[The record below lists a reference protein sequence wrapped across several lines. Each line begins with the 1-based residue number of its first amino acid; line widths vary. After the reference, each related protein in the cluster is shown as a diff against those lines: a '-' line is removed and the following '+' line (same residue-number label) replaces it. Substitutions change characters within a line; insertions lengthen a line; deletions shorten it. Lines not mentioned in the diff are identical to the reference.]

1 MLLEKYLVFYNWG
14 LLHPFVFMFNLPR
27 GHDRAGCHHPCFPFS
42 PLLPLFLLVS
52 CLLPMFG
59 AMSGGGGELASWLQK
74 QTAVAITGS
83 ETENA

>member
-1 MLLEKYLVFYNWG
+1 MIDRDAITLVFPFATFSLG
-14 LLHPFVFMFNLPR
+14 L
-27 GHDRAGCHHPCFPFS
+27 
-42 PLLPLFLLVS
+42 S

-83 ETENA
+83 ETENP